1 MKKAFVNAL
10 LQLAREDEAIWL
22 VTGDIGFGV
31 LTPFWERFPGR
42 FVNAGIAEQ
51 AMMGMAA
58 GLALEGKTVFVYS
71 IANFPSLRCLEQIR
85 NDCAFHNANVK
96 IVSVG
101 AGFAYGAQGMSH
113 HGTEDAAALRAIPGV
128 TVVTPC
134 DPLEA
139 AAATRAVA
147 QIPGT
152 CYLRLGRGGEP
163 ALHQLPPDLH
173 PGKALVLCEGERV
186 AIFAAG
192 AIAAEALKAR
202 ALLVEKGLTPAVC
215 SVPFLKPMDAG
226 FVHRI
231 AQEHEL
237 LVTVEEHT
245 ILGGL
250 GGAVA
255 EVLAEMDGPHARLL
269 RIGIPDTCG
278 QAGSQ
283 QYMRGLYG
291 LLAEQIA
298 AEIFGRTD
306 WGKP

>member
-1 MKKAFVNAL
+1 MKQVFVNTL
-10 LQLAREDEAIWL
+10 LELATEDETIWL
-22 VTGDIGFGV
+22 VTGDLGFGV

-51 AMMGMAA
+51 AMMGMAT

-71 IANFPSLRCLEQIR
+71 IANFSSLRCLEQIR

-101 AGFAYGAQGMSH
+101 AGFTYGSMGMSH
-113 HGTEDAAALRAIPGV
+113 HGTEDAAVLRAIPGV
-128 TVVTPC
+128 TLVTPC

-147 QIPGT
+147 AIPGT

-163 ALHQLPPDLH
+163 ALHQSPPDLQ
-173 PGKALVLCEGERV
+173 PGKALRLCEGERI

-192 AIAAEALKAR
+192 AVATEALKAR
-202 ALLVEKGLTPAVC
+202 TLLAEKGLTPAVY

-226 FVHRI
+226 FIRRI
-231 AQEHEL
+231 AREYAL

-245 ILGGL
+245 TLGGL

-255 EVLAEMDGPHARLL
+255 EILAEIHGPRAQLL
-269 RIGIPDTCG
+269 RIGTGENHSIV
-278 QAGSQ
+278 GSQ
-283 QYMRGLYG
+283 VYLREQHGLYAKHIG
-291 LLAEQIA
+291 QRIWEALKTQ
-298 AEIFGRTD
+298 
-306 WGKP
+306 

>member
-1 MKKAFVNAL
+1 MKHAFVNTL
-10 LQLAREDEAIWL
+10 LQLAAEDESIWL
-22 VTGDIGFGV
+22 VTGDIGYGV

-51 AMMGMAA
+51 AMTGLAA

-85 NDCAFHNANVK
+85 NDCACHSANVK

-101 AGFAYGAQGMSH
+101 AGFAYGAQGMTH
-113 HGTEDAAALRAIPGV
+113 HGTEDAAVLRAIPGV

-139 AAATRAVA
+139 AAATRAA
-147 QIPGT
+147 AAIPGT

-163 ALHQLPPDLH
+163 VLHRSTPDLQT
-173 PGKALVLCEGERV
+173 GRALQLIGGARV
-186 AIFAAG
+186 AMFAAG

-202 ALLVEKGLTPAVC
+202 AALAEKGLAPAVY

-226 FVHRI
+226 LIHRAAHQYDLI
-231 AQEHEL
+231 
-237 LVTVEEHT
+237 VTVEEHG

-255 EVLAEMDGPHARLL
+255 ERLAEMERHARLL
-269 RIGIPDTCG
+269 RIGLDGCDSMV
-278 QAGSQ
+278 GSQ
-283 QYMRGLYG
+283 AYLRERHGLSAG
-291 LLAEQIA
+291 RIA
-298 AEIFGRTD
+298 QRIWEAMKT
-306 WGKP
+306 P